1 MEIHFPEEIIVD
13 ILIRLPVPSL
23 LRFKCAS
30 KFWKTIISDQ
40 YFKVKHYNYAK
51 NNKKILI
58 TGLSQIPEAGTHIS
72 YYCSSL
78 SSSQPLQNLCCPSNH
93 KPCNYIIL
101 CCCDGL
107 ALLCCRRG
115 DHLLWN
121 PSTNE
126 SVQLPNHEITSLFGS
141 TYGLGYDSIS
151 DDYKILR
158 VEHMVNGRGRP
169 SKILALKSGSWRKI
183 GNHPRGFRNK
193 IIPCKNSLP
202 FVRGAFHWLSK
213 DSLLKYIMIS
223 FNISNEVYGEIS
235 LPEEIY
241 NTFNVNYVRCFVF
254 EGMLCAY
261 CNGREGGMDTFKLWV
276 MKDYGVKESWTKLY
290 TIRKTH
296 IFLVIPIYMFADGE
310 VLFYYEEDSFYRDF
324 RTSKGP
330 YEPLPSNSTLL
341 QGFVY
346 TESLISPKLLIL
358 SK

>member
-13 ILIRLPVPSL
+13 ILIRLHVSSL

-30 KFWKTIISDQ
+30 KFWKTLISDQ
-40 YFKVKHYNYAK
+40 YFKAKHYNYAK

-58 TGLSQIPEAGTHIS
+58 TGLIPGTGTGTETDIS

-93 KPCNYIIL
+93 KPCDYMIL

-107 ALLCCRRG
+107 ALLWCPRG

-126 SVQLPNHEITSLFGS
+126 SVQLPNHETRSLFGS
-141 TYGLGYDSIS
+141 TYELGYDSIS
-151 DDYKILR
+151 DDYKILM
-158 VEHMVNGRGRP
+158 VEHMSNGPERP
-169 SKILALKSGSWRKI
+169 TKILALKSGSWRKN

-202 FVRGAFHWLSK
+202 FVRGAFHWLSR

-235 LPEEIY
+235 LPEEIC
-241 NTFNVNYVRCFVF
+241 NISNVNYVRCVVF

-261 CNGREGGMDTFKLWV
+261 CNGREGGLNTFKLW
-276 MKDYGVKESWTKLY
+276 
-290 TIRKTH
+290 
-296 IFLVIPIYMFADGE
+296 
-310 VLFYYEEDSFYRDF
+310 
-324 RTSKGP
+324 
-330 YEPLPSNSTLL
+330 
-341 QGFVY
+341 
-346 TESLISPKLLIL
+346 
-358 SK
+358 

>member
-1 MEIHFPEEIIVD
+1 MAKSFKSLFSFDCFFVSKKKKKKKIFPGKLSKNIIVGVKSINVDPAMEIHFPEEIIVD

-202 FVRGAFHWLSK
+202 FVRGAFHWLRKLSK
-213 DSLLKYIMIS
+213 
-223 FNISNEVYGEIS
+223 NII
-235 LPEEIY
+235 EE
-241 NTFNVNYVRCFVF
+241 
-254 EGMLCAY
+254 EL
-261 CNGREGGMDTFKLWV
+261 V
-276 MKDYGVKESWTKLY
+276 MKPSKS
-290 TIRKTH
+290 
-296 IFLVIPIYMFADGE
+296 
-310 VLFYYEEDSFYRDF
+310 
-324 RTSKGP
+324 TS
-330 YEPLPSNSTLL
+330 
-341 QGFVY
+341 
-346 TESLISPKLLIL
+346 
-358 SK
+358 

>member
-1 MEIHFPEEIIVD
+1 MD

-30 KFWKTIISDQ
+30 KFWKTLISDQ
-40 YFKVKHYNYAK
+40 YFKAKHYNYAK

-58 TGLSQIPEAGTHIS
+58 ARLISGADIS

-78 SSSQPLQNLCCPSNH
+78 SLSQPLQNLCCPSNH
-93 KPCNYIIL
+93 KPCNYKIL
-101 CCCDGL
+101 CCCNGL
-107 ALLCCRRG
+107 ALLWYRG

-141 TYGLGYDSIS
+141 TCGLGYDSIS

-158 VEHMVNGRGRP
+158 VEHMGNRPGLP

-183 GNHPRGFRNK
+183 GNHPRGFHNNTVSSK
-193 IIPCKNSLP
+193 SSLS
-202 FVRGAFHWLSK
+202 FVRGAFHWLGK
-213 DSLLKYIMIS
+213 DNLPKYNIMIS
-223 FNISNEVYGEIS
+223 FNISNELYGEIS
-235 LPEEIY
+235 LPEEIC
-241 NTFNVNYVRCFVF
+241 NISNVNYVSCAVL

-261 CNGREGGMDTFKLWV
+261 CKGRETGLDTFKLWV
-276 MKDYGVKESWTKLY
+276 MKDYGVKESWTKLF

-296 IFLVIPIYMFADGE
+296 IFLVTPIYMFADGE
-310 VLFYYEEDSFYRDF
+310 VLLLYQEDGFYRDF

-330 YEPLPSNSTLL
+330 YEPLPSNRTLL
-341 QGFVY
+341 QGCVY
-346 TESLISPKLLIL
+346 TESLISPKLLI
-358 SK
+358 